1 MLKIFKKI
9 FKKEVKTPQKKKPN
23 YNKNYNTNYKSVS
36 YEYSCGGVVIDGKK
50 VLLIQIVN
58 LAGRKV
64 WTFPKGHLEKGE
76 TARETAIRE
85 VEEETG
91 YRASIIRPIY
101 KNKYSFTVD
110 GVNIR
115 KTVQWYLMR
124 LGAKFD
130 KLDKTEIIDTKWISI
145 HNARKIVRY
154 PTDQKLLDKTQEYF
168 DYKERQGRSPS
179 LPSA

>member
-1 MLKIFKKI
+1 MKPKVRVGVGVYIRKEDKILM
-9 FKKEVKTPQKKKPN
+9 
-23 YNKNYNTNYKSVS
+23 
-36 YEYSCGGVVIDGKK
+36 GKR
-50 VLLIQIVN
+50 IGAHGN
-58 LAGRKV
+58 STWCPPG
-64 WTFPKGHLEKGE
+64 GHLEYGE
-76 TARETAIRE
+76 EIEFCAIRE

>member
-9 FKKEVKTPQKKKPN
+9 FKKEVKKPQKKKPN

-76 TARETAIRE
+76 T
-85 VEEETG
+85 G

-130 KLDKTEIIDTKWISI
+130 KLDKTEIIYTKWISI